1 MTRKENRNN
10 CVLGRG
16 ALILCTLIWGT
27 SFVILKNTLDA
38 VPTYFIIAI
47 RFTGAALLML
57 LIGYKDIKKLNWEY
71 LKGGVTMGSFLFV
84 AYAFQTMG
92 LVHTT
97 PGKNA
102 FLTTTYCVIVPFM
115 YWIIAKKRPDKF
127 NIIAAM
133 ICLAG
138 VGFVSLNKDLTINI
152 GDILTI
158 CGGIF
163 FAAHIISTNKHVHGK
178 SIPMLTMIQFATV
191 GILGWL
197 VAPFTA
203 VFPHE
208 FSTTTVW
215 SLVYLSVMCSA
226 ACFTLQTIGQ
236 KYTPP
241 SSTALIMTLE
251 SVFGAIIS
259 IAFFGEILS
268 VQIVVGFVLI
278 FAAVIIS
285 ESKLSFLKP
294 RKKQIIVAE
303 VFE

>member
-1 MTRKENRNN
+1 MTGKENRKN

-16 ALILCTLIWGT
+16 ALILCTLIWGA
-27 SFVILKNTLDA
+27 SFVVMKNTLDA
-38 VPTYFIIAI
+38 VPAFYIIAI

-71 LKGGVTMGSFLFV
+71 VKGGATMGSFLFV

-115 YWIIAKKRPDKF
+115 YWVIAKKRPDKF

-158 CGGIF
+158 CCGIF
-163 FAAHIISTNKHVHGK
+163 FAAHIVSTNKHVHGK
-178 SIPMLTMIQFATV
+178 SIPMLIMIQFATA

-203 VFPHE
+203 EFPRE
-208 FSTTTVW
+208 LSITTIW
-215 SLVYLSVMCSA
+215 SLVYLCVMGSA
-226 ACFTLQTIGQ
+226 ACFVLQTFGQ

-241 SSTALIMTLE
+241 SSAALIMTLE
-251 SVFGAIIS
+251 SVFGAIVS
-259 IAFFGEILS
+259 VAFFGEAFS
-268 VQIVVGFVLI
+268 VQIVVGFALI
-278 FAAVIIS
+278 FVAVFIS

-294 RKKQIIVAE
+294 RKKQINVAE
-303 VFE
+303 VLE